1 MWKNHLFQIAGAT
14 SDEKTQDFENW
25 KEQRNEKTEDRT
37 SKFEDQ
43 WRLGILECV
52 LEYLGKY
59 IYLYVC
65 ISFLVS
71 WLFRMPILRTCLP
84 SLCQRCGLI

>member
-1 MWKNHLFQIAGAT
+1 MWENHLFQIAGAT
-14 SDEKTQDFENW
+14 TDEKTKDFENW

-43 WRLGILECV
+43 WRLGLLEYV

-59 IYLYVC
+59 IYLCLY
-65 ISFLVS
+65 
-71 WLFRMPILRTCLP
+71 LF
-84 SLCQRCGLI
+84 

>member
-1 MWKNHLFQIAGAT
+1 MWENHLFQIVGAT
-14 SDEKTQDFENW
+14 TDGKTKDFENW

-43 WRLGILECV
+43 WRLVILKYV
-52 LEYLGKY
+52 LEYLEKY

-65 ISFLVS
+65 ISFLKVS
-71 WLFRMPILRTCLP
+71 RSRNKIVEL
-84 SLCQRCGLI
+84 